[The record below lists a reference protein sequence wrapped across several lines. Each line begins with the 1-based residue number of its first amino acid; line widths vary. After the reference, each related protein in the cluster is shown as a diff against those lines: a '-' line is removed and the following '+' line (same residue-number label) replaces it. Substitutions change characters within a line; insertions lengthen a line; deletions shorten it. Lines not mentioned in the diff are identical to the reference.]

1 MKINRIL
8 SLAMLM
14 LLAAAC
20 RNDDLTDCLLDE
32 AYIHFGVP
40 TISVEETA
48 ATRVATEPGVTQGST
63 LLSNIQA
70 NSNFGVIGYCR
81 AYTPGTMNIDY
92 NSGVSS
98 WDIKRRLSPPEV
110 FNKQVVVSYDGTY
123 CRYDNPK
130 LWYTDADT
138 QGNNDAAN
146 YLYSFFAYY
155 PAESFS
161 VSYPQVDYKD
171 GNNTKQTDAGAPIF
185 TYTMHSGAATVTDTN
200 TVFQQS
206 ATQDVMLAATY
217 NVKKSGGKVNFDF
230 AHVLTALSF
239 AVNNY
244 SEGMALKVYKIELS
258 GTFWRTVKVD
268 LNQSA
273 SADRL
278 EFSETY
284 KGRYVIY
291 DNPEG
296 LDIPE
301 YNSASPY
308 TAPFADQYILL
319 ISGQS
324 AGIGYLGDVKV
335 SITYQ
340 FGSSGVTKTAW
351 YGRPTT
357 FVPRPGTKYTAQL
370 NYVGNAF
377 VLQFVADNGEYWE
390 EGSDSDLT
398 FE

>member
-1 MKINRIL
+1 MKIKRTL
-8 SLAMLM
+8 SLAMLL

-110 FNKQVVVSYDGTY
+110 FNQLEVTYDGTY
-123 CRYDNPK
+123 CQYDNPK
-130 LWYTDADT
+130 LWYTDEDT

-155 PAESFS
+155 PKESFS

-171 GNNTKQTDAGAPIF
+171 GNSTKQTDAGAPIF

-200 TVFQQS
+200 TVFKQS
-206 ATQDVMLAATY
+206 DTQDVMLAATY

-278 EFSETY
+278 EFSDIY

-291 DNPEG
+291 DNDTG
-296 LDIPE
+296 QDIPE
-301 YNSASPY
+301 YDSEKPY

-324 AGIGYLGDVKV
+324 TDIGYLGDVKV

-340 FGSSGVTKTAW
+340 FGSSGVKKTAW

-390 EGSDSDLT
+390 DGSDSDLT